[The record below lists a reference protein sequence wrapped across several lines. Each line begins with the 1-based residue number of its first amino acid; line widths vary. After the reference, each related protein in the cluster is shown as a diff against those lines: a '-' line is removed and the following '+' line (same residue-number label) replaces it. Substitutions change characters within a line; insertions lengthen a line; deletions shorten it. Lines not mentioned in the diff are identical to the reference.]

1 MSARRCATPSPPS
14 SSRRGSRVADARPR
28 AGVIVLAAGASTRMG
43 RPKQLL
49 PFKGTTLLGHA
60 AGTALAARIGPVLV
74 VLGDQAGVMRDAL
87 AGLEV
92 DTVVNHEWA
101 EGMST
106 SVRAGVAAAERKWPG
121 MRALVLMTCDQP
133 LVPPALLREL
143 AESVIT
149 STKRIAACA
158 YGGSAGVP
166 AAFQRRLFPDLLK
179 LTGDRGARVLI
190 LTRADDVRTFPCP
203 GADVDIDTEAEYSRV
218 IAE

>member
-1 MSARRCATPSPPS
+1 MP
-14 SSRRGSRVADARPR
+14 DERPR

-49 PFKGTTLLGHA
+49 PFRNTTLLAHA

-74 VLGDQAGVMRDAL
+74 VLGEQSQAMREAL
-87 AGLEV
+87 AGLDV
-92 DTVVNHEWA
+92 DTVVNHDWA
-101 EGMST
+101 QGMGT

-133 LVPPALLREL
+133 LVPPGILREL

-149 STKRIAACA
+149 STRRIAACA

-166 AAFQRRLFPDLLK
+166 AAFARKLFPDLLK
-179 LTGDRGARVLI
+179 LSGDRGARVLI

-203 GADVDIDTEAEYSRV
+203 EANVDVDSEADYAHLLKS
-218 IAE
+218 